1 MVHSGPS
8 GEHKIGVAGM
18 AYCSRC
24 GLQLQ
29 EGMAFCGRCG
39 AAVAQMPATA
49 PPVQY
54 SAVEEQGTAAP
65 LQQTYQQAYQQPIQ
79 GQLPPPAVYPAQP
92 PYLAQGQYPPQGAYP
107 LQGTYLPPQTRPR
120 PQFNWNI
127 SISRQDVLGWLRDGA
142 ILSVVAV
149 VLGFVAALV
158 FGLFLP
164 SGNHGNPAQWC
175 VAGVLIVGMA
185 LGGHVSLD
193 QSFGGVSYLPGSST
207 DSGPFAMNSQI
218 DGRVSVLLVTIAVLV
233 AVRFVARRPERRKP
247 SATLQEL
254 TARTLGTTVVFIAVM
269 VILALVI
276 NIHAIYGSTLG
287 GTGNSGGFSSPDVTE
302 VPVFDS
308 PTLTLSAGSML
319 LWPLLLVAVV
329 SWGSAF
335 AVWLHRSATTTPPN
349 PTAVKLAWLWPF
361 RPAFLAVRA
370 QILVTAVLA
379 GVGTYVYAIVHILQ
393 SASQQGGSG
402 GATTRTVLG
411 LLLGLPNL
419 AALAGTAALGVTV
432 NGPDAVSLSGGS
444 AGTGIG
450 FFGTEHPAILYA
462 LLAASLLGVVGAG
475 KWAADKS
482 WDHSRALLG
491 PAQAWRGAVIGA
503 VLWTAVGF
511 AAQMSL
517 GSSAGDGFGGEI
529 DAIGPSLPGLLLG
542 GAVWGLATGLA
553 VSFFAGHLKA
563 DPNPAVAPVVAPA
576 PAPVA
581 PQGFGQQYSFTP
593 QPAPGLGLA
602 PAFAAAGGD
611 GGGALIPPQAQPMVT
626 EDPDVIAMDLVVTLA
641 PPDEYDEYGEDEE

>member
-1 MVHSGPS
+1 
-8 GEHKIGVAGM
+8 
-18 AYCSRC
+18 
-24 GLQLQ
+24 
-29 EGMAFCGRCG
+29 
-39 AAVAQMPATA
+39 
-49 PPVQY
+49 
-54 SAVEEQGTAAP
+54 
-65 LQQTYQQAYQQPIQ
+65 
-79 GQLPPPAVYPAQP
+79 
-92 PYLAQGQYPPQGAYP
+92 
-107 LQGTYLPPQTRPR
+107 
-120 PQFNWNI
+120 
-127 SISRQDVLGWLRDGA
+127 VLGRLRDGA

-175 VAGVLIVGMA
+175 VAGVLVVGMA

-193 QSFGGVSYLPGSST
+193 QAFGGVPYLPGSST

-233 AVRFVARRPERRKP
+233 TARFLARRPERRKP

-269 VILALVI
+269 AILALVI
-276 NIHAIYGSTLG
+276 NIHSIYGSTLG
-287 GTGNSGGFSSPDVTE
+287 GAGNSGGFSSPDVSE
-302 VPVFDS
+302 VVFDI

-349 PTAVKLAWLWPF
+349 PTAAKLAWLWPF

-370 QILVTAVLA
+370 QIVVTAVLA
-379 GVGTYVYAIVHILQ
+379 GVGTYVYAVVHILQ

-419 AALAGTAALGVTV
+419 AALAGAAALGVTV
-432 NGPDAVSLSGGS
+432 NGPEGVSLSGGS

-491 PAQAWRGAVIGA
+491 PAQVWRGALIGA

-517 GSSAGDGFGGEI
+517 GSSAGDGLGGEI

-553 VSFFAGHLKA
+553 VSFFAGHLNVGPGSA
-563 DPNPAVAPVVAPA
+563 DVAPPGVVGQAGPQGFGEQYSMRVQPDVAPA
-576 PAPVA
+576 PGSVPVPAPV
-581 PQGFGQQYSFTP
+581 P
-593 QPAPGLGLA
+593 A
-602 PAFAAAGGD
+602 PAFAAGG
-611 GGGALIPPQAQPMVT
+611 GGGALIPPQAPPMVT

-641 PPDEYDEYGEDEE
+641 PPDEYDGYDEE